1 MHWSEVF
8 LSLCLLML
16 TIVRFFQAALVW
28 HLVCVTLT
36 HVYARLTWSSQLTF
50 SFLSWILFECR
61 QAKDAL
67 KILKKRLGN
76 KSPKIQI
83 LALFVS
89 ISTRLFTILQLER
102 WFVVYLLMLEI
113 RYTCIYVHVQLFV
126 QHLQDVIIVHL
137 IICYGDWRNIFAS
150 LYFFC
155 DGGAE
160 MLGLRSIS
168 TF

>member
-8 LSLCLLML
+8 LGLCLLTL
-16 TIVRFFQAALVW
+16 TIVRFFQVTLVW
-28 HLVCVTLT
+28 HLVCLTLT
-36 HVYARLTWSSQLTF
+36 HIYARLTWSSQLTF

-76 KSPKIQI
+76 KNPKIQL

-102 WFVVYLLMLEI
+102 WFVVYMLMLEI
-113 RYTCIYVHVQLFV
+113 RYTCICACATFCTTFTGCYYCAPDHVL
-126 QHLQDVIIVHL
+126 
-137 IICYGDWRNIFAS
+137 WRLEKHFCFPIFI
-150 LYFFC
+150 LW
-155 DGGAE
+155 
-160 MLGLRSIS
+160 
-168 TF
+168 